1 MVVALLS
8 NTRRLECEDPSA
20 TEFRLWRHTVP
31 GRDGTIS
38 GVLVRGF
45 SPFVDSKLMV
55 DVVLRSGISI
65 RLSEDA
71 GTDRC
76 ARGMTHKK

>member
-8 NTRRLECEDPSA
+8 KTRRLEWEEPSA
-20 TEFRLWRHTVP
+20 TEFRLSRHTLP

-45 SPFVDSKLMV
+45 SPFDDSKLMV